1 MENNKK
7 SCIRGAIFINLL
19 NHFKKNKE
27 CMKMFLIGFPHAK
40 QTQPNFYK
48 QLTNKKQPKKK
59 KRRLEFQNE
68 VVANQGLIIS
78 QGNERERER
87 AAQLWMYMHMIT
99 NAIIFY

>member
-1 MENNKK
+1 MYEDVPHRTSTRKTNSAK
-7 SCIRGAIFINLL
+7 
-19 NHFKKNKE
+19 
-27 CMKMFLIGFPHAK
+27 FL
-40 QTQPNFYK
+40 QT
-48 QLTNKKQPKKK
+48 TNQQEAAKKK

>member
-1 MENNKK
+1 MYEDVPHRISTRKTNSAK
-7 SCIRGAIFINLL
+7 
-19 NHFKKNKE
+19 
-27 CMKMFLIGFPHAK
+27 FL
-40 QTQPNFYK
+40 QT
-48 QLTNKKQPKKK
+48 TNQQEKK

>member
-1 MENNKK
+1 MYEDVPHRISTRKTNSAK
-7 SCIRGAIFINLL
+7 
-19 NHFKKNKE
+19 
-27 CMKMFLIGFPHAK
+27 FL
-40 QTQPNFYK
+40 QT
-48 QLTNKKQPKKK
+48 TNQQEKK

-78 QGNERERER
+78 QGNEKRER